1 MMILKRIGVLSL
13 GKMEGGLGALMGLI
27 IGAIFSLV
35 SLVGSMAG
43 MASGENEAAFGF
55 LFGIGAIII
64 VPIIYGIFGFLGGM
78 LIAFLY
84 NLVAKFAGGIEFHF
98 EQM

>member
-1 MMILKRIGVLSL
+1 MILKRIGVLSC

-27 IGAIFSLV
+27 LGAIFSLM
-35 SLVGSMAG
+35 SLVGAMAG

-55 LFGIGAIII
+55 LFGVGAIII
-64 VPIIYGIFGFLGGM
+64 LPIVYGIFGFIGG
-78 LIAFLY
+78 LLVAFLY
-84 NLVAKFAGGIEFHF
+84 NLVAKFAGGIELHF